1 MNVKPRSKVLE
12 DIIRE
17 AKKYPDGW
25 KAVLGKDYMRLSSDY
40 YIFHPEVGLY
50 LLKEYGKNPYALKGV
65 GGKIARHIDED
76 IITSISDY
84 SGNFGVI
91 QGDIRKIIS
100 NIERGITPHKI
111 LSAALEGKDMGLSIP
126 LRGKASSEEKNYQ
139 QMREIISS
147 KQKKIDREF
156 EKLAENEGLYRSYDW
171 DKYWSTL

>member
-17 AKKYPDGW
+17 AKKYSYGW
-25 KAVLGKDYMRLSSDY
+25 KAVLGRDYKRLSTDY

-50 LLKEYGKNPYALKGV
+50 LLKEYGKNPYSLKGV

-100 NIERGITPHKI
+100 NIERGVTPDKI
-111 LSAALEGKDMGLSIP
+111 LSAALEGEDLGLSIP
-126 LRGKASSEEKNYQ
+126 LRGVASSEEKNY
-139 QMREIISS
+139 RYIKEVLTS
-147 KQKKIDREF
+147 KQRKIDREF
-156 EKLAENEGLYRSYDW
+156 EKLAANEGLYNSYD
-171 DKYWSTL
+171 